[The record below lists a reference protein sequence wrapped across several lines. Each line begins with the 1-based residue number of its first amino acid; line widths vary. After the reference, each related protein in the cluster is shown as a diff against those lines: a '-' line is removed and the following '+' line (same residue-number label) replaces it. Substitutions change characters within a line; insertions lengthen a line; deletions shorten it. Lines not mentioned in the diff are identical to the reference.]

1 MKYLALF
8 VQNHCVCSLR
18 CVQFNI
24 TVLCGLVVT
33 HRAVFIQI
41 EVDTVSYRSCVDLD
55 NEVGRSILNLNQAKK
70 KCYISSVNSSSIF
83 EAFCN
88 AIFAMSRTKAYSY
101 WNYNMYLFSRFLVF
115 PLSGV
120 RCCPQLLHRLIR

>member
-1 MKYLALF
+1 MSAARVVY
-8 VQNHCVCSLR
+8 SS
-18 CVQFNI
+18 I
-24 TVLCGLVVT
+24 VLCGLVVT

-55 NEVGRSILNLNQAKK
+55 NEVGHSILNLNQAKK
-70 KCYISSVNSSSIF
+70 KMFFKCYISSVNSSSIF

-88 AIFAMSRTKAYSY
+88 AIFAMSRTKTYSY